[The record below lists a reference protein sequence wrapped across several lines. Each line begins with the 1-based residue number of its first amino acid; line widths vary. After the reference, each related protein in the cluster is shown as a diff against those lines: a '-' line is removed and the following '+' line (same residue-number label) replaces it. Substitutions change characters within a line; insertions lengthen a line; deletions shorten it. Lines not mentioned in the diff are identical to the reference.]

1 MDESGNIDIKRVSR
15 CGIIVKSAA
24 SNKSS
29 DSPNLSAISPEIL
42 KGNGRIELDKVV
54 RLFDMKKFIQ
64 NIDRELRNAYPDRK
78 KLENQCIILIA
89 FARDTTDILDLP
101 CYVMIINIV
110 AIDMLKSKIP
120 SGSDR
125 KAAIQSRFNPMMS
138 FDDKEIIEDDDE
150 MYASFNMEHEQSMH
164 ASHANS
170 RLNSS
175 GQQPNR
181 AIKNN
186 NLKSI
191 LQPSSSSNRG
201 PPPKVPPKLP
211 PRNFANSTRTEP
223 GRIDF
228 LNCYHEHFSTVVVM
242 YTNRGSVLLWS

>member
-1 MDESGNIDIKRVSR
+1 MDESGHIDIKRVSR

-24 SNKSS
+24 ASSSNKSLS
-29 DSPNLSAISPEIL
+29 DSPTLSAISPEIL

-125 KAAIQSRFNPMMS
+125 KAAIQSRFNPMTS
-138 FDDKEIIEDDDE
+138 FDDKDEIIEDDDE
-150 MYASFNMEHEQSMH
+150 MYASFNMEHEQQQSM
-164 ASHANS
+164 AMHANS
-170 RLNSS
+170 RLNHSS
-175 GQQPNR
+175 GHQPNR
-181 AIKNN
+181 AVKNN
-186 NLKSI
+186 NNNNSKS
-191 LQPSSSSNRG
+191 LLPSSSSNGRG

-223 GRIDF
+223 GRIQ
-228 LNCYHEHFSTVVVM
+228 
-242 YTNRGSVLLWS
+242 